1 MRKLLFVGVL
11 WLIAGCGSNDPT
23 PRYGAPSVP
32 LELLGTWHYQLFGD
46 QLCDPST
53 GSCVPSYARSE
64 TLQLTSDGRF
74 TYVLYGETNFPPCG
88 RVITA
93 EGRGTARVSGP
104 TLSLSVERG
113 STRNDDSCGDSFAN
127 DERGNT
133 WTYAWELLEGE
144 LMLTNDQGTR
154 IGPFQ
159 RQPGQ

>member
-1 MRKLLFVGVL
+1 MRKILLAGVL
-11 WLIAGCGSNDPT
+11 WLIAGCGSNKP
-23 PRYGAPSVP
+23 APPYAAQSVP
-32 LELLGTWHYQLFGD
+32 QELLGTWHYELLGD

-53 GSCVPSYARSE
+53 GGCVPSYARSE
-64 TLQLTSDGRF
+64 TLKLTSDERF
-74 TYVLYGETNFPPCG
+74 TYVLYGETNFPPCS
-88 RVITA
+88 RVIAA
-93 EGRGTARVSGP
+93 EGRGTARVSGA
-104 TLSLSVERG
+104 TLLLSVERG
-113 STRNDDSCGDSFAN
+113 SSKNDDTCGDSFTN